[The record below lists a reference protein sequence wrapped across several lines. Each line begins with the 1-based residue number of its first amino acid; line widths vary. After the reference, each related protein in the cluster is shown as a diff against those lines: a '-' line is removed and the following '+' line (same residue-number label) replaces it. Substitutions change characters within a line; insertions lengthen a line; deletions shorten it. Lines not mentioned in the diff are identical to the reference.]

1 MRAAVNKV
9 RRILDV
15 KVCVLPDTAMHH
27 AYHTLY
33 MQRQQACLQA
43 LALQDLPLQAYP
55 YQPTY
60 LQSRSIQAAP

>member
-1 MRAAVNKV
+1 MQAAANKV
-9 RRILDV
+9 RGVLNV
-15 KVCVLPDTAMHH
+15 KLCMLPDTAMYH

-43 LALQDLPLQAYP
+43 IALQDLLPQAYP
-55 YQPTY
+55 YQPTS